1 MPSLTPQQLTIGLA
15 VAGFLA
21 LIACL
26 LCLRLQMR
34 LRALR
39 REYAVLRGEQGP
51 RDLFT
56 VVGRCLE
63 RLGTMEHRVDEVVAS
78 HEEISAIVRYA
89 LSKFAVV
96 RFDAFPDM
104 GGQMSFSAAF
114 VDENGDGLVITSI
127 NGRSETRTYAKA
139 VRALSSVHN
148 LSQEERQ
155 AIDAAVSGEGRGD
168 AQPASSSAR

>member
-1 MPSLTPQQLTIGLA
+1 VPSLTPQQLTIGLA
-15 VAGFLA
+15 VAGSFT

-34 LRALR
+34 LGAMRH
-39 REYAVLRGEQGP
+39 EYAVLRGDQAP
-51 RDLFT
+51 QDLFT
-56 VVGRCLE
+56 IVGRCLE
-63 RLGTMEHRVDEVVAS
+63 RLGAMEHRVDEVVAS
-78 HEEISAIVRYA
+78 HEEIYAIVRYA

-148 LSQEERQ
+148 LSQEELQ
-155 AIDAAVSGEGRGD
+155 AIDAAVAGEGRGD
-168 AQPASSSAR
+168 AQPASSSTR

>member
-1 MPSLTPQQLTIGLA
+1 MPSLTPEQLTIGLA
-15 VAGFLA
+15 AVGAIA
-21 LIACL
+21 LIASL
-26 LCLRLQMR
+26 LCLVLRAR

-39 REYAVLRGEQGP
+39 REHTVLRGDQAP
-51 RDLFT
+51 QDLFAI
-56 VVGRCLE
+56 VGRCLE
-63 RLGTMEHRVDEVVAS
+63 RLGAMEHRVDEVVAS
-78 HEEISAIVRYA
+78 HEETNAIVRYA

-139 VRALSSVHN
+139 VKAHSSVHN

-155 AIDAAVSGEGRGD
+155 AIDAAVAGEDRGD
-168 AQPASSSAR
+168 ARPASASTR

>member
-1 MPSLTPQQLTIGLA
+1 MPSLTPQQLTVGLA
-15 VAGFLA
+15 VAALAA

-26 LCLRLQMR
+26 LCIRLQMR
-34 LRALR
+34 LHSLR
-39 REYAVLRGEQGP
+39 QEYAVLRGKQGP
-51 RDLFT
+51 QDLFT
-56 VVGRCLE
+56 IVGRCLD
-63 RLGTMEHRVDEVVAS
+63 RLGAMEHRVDEVVAS
-78 HEEISAIVRYA
+78 QEEIYAIVRYA

>member
-1 MPSLTPQQLTIGLA
+1 MPSLTPQQLTVGLA
-15 VAGFLA
+15 VAALAA

-26 LCLRLQMR
+26 LCLRVQMR
-34 LRALR
+34 LRSLR
-39 REYAVLRGEQGP
+39 QEYAVLRGEQGP
-51 RDLFT
+51 QDIFT
-56 VVGRCLE
+56 IVGRCLD
-63 RLGTMEHRVDEVVAS
+63 RLGAMEHRVDEVVAS
-78 HEEISAIVRYA
+78 HEEIYAIVRYA

-155 AIDAAVSGEGRGD
+155 AIDAAMSGEGRGD
-168 AQPASSSAR
+168 AQPAPSSAR